1 MTMMRAEGDALV
13 VRFTTGEKILGLVRD
28 LRVPASAVASVAAVD
43 DGLEEAHGLRAPGL
57 GLPGFRKLGT
67 WRGRT
72 GKTLVSVRRHQPAV
86 RVHLTGEA
94 FATLLIGDDDAAVLA
109 AEIGALVAR

>member
-1 MTMMRAEGDALV
+1 M
-13 VRFTTGEKILGLVRD
+13 VRFTTGEKILGLVRN
-28 LRVPASAVASVAAVD
+28 LRIPASAVASVAVVG
-43 DGLEEAHGLRAPGL
+43 DGLAAAHGLRAPGL

-86 RVHLTGEA
+86 QVHLTGA
-94 FATLLIGDDDAAVLA
+94 TFATLLIGDDDAAALA
-109 AEIGALVAR
+109 AELGTLVGR